1 MCFITF
7 KNDNFFGFFI
17 DIKQK
22 SLSIFTI
29 YDNSPLLK
37 NTESEKITSHP
48 LILSEYETK

>member
-17 DIKQK
+17 DNKQK

-37 NTESEKITSHP
+37 KTVSAKMSSHP
-48 LILSEYETK
+48 FILSEYETK